1 MLTWQ
6 DPRKNHL
13 LRSLSESDYVRLEP
27 ALELVTL
34 QGGQVLCE
42 PCTKSRHGY
51 FPVSAVVSLVG
62 LSDAGVCTPIAE
74 IHEDGLAGV
83 LRLLGGSKI
92 PYHCITLIS
101 GGAYRVQLDLLQAE
115 FDSRG
120 GFQQIVLGYLQL
132 LMIQMAQSAKKI

>member
-1 MLTWQ
+1 MGRGVAVGLLFFLGVECMLTWQ

-42 PCTKSRHGY
+42 PGTKSRHGY

-62 LSDAGVCTPIAE
+62 LSDAGALHADRRNP
-74 IHEDGLAGV
+74 
-83 LRLLGGSKI
+83 
-92 PYHCITLIS
+92 
-101 GGAYRVQLDLLQAE
+101 
-115 FDSRG
+115 
-120 GFQQIVLGYLQL
+120 
-132 LMIQMAQSAKKI
+132 